1 MTKHTEHY
9 DAMDDSRQDEIFLFG
24 IKLQNYM
31 RTMNRK
37 LNGIK
42 PRWKAMEKE
51 TTCEVLG

>member
-31 RTMNRK
+31 KNY
-37 LNGIK
+37 
-42 PRWKAMEKE
+42 E
-51 TTCEVLG
+51 